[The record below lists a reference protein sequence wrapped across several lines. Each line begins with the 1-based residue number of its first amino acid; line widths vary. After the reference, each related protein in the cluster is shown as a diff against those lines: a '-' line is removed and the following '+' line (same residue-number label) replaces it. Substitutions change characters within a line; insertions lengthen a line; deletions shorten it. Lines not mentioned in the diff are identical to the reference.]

1 MPKNIVAKRVL
12 VSMLL
17 GILISLAVSEV
28 TFLFLRE
35 TARPPQDI
43 EIIIPEGTAD
53 LVARGEQPPS
63 LPQDMTFVVGDTLI
77 VKNRDDVNH
86 QLGPLWIPAGA
97 SARLELGE
105 ADNFAFECSF
115 QPSKSLDLDV
125 REALT
130 VSTRIYGILF
140 SGIPLGTLIALYSFI
155 VPQRKKDPA

>member
-1 MPKNIVAKRVL
+1 MSKNNVARRIL
-12 VSMLL
+12 FSMLL
-17 GILISLAVSEV
+17 GIAISLVVSEV

-43 EIIIPEGTAD
+43 EIVIPEGTAD

-77 VKNRDDVNH
+77 VKNEDHADH
-86 QLGPLWIPAGA
+86 QLGPLWIPSGTSA
-97 SARLELGE
+97 SLELGE

-125 REALT
+125 HEALT
-130 VSTRIYGILF
+130 LSTRVY
-140 SGIPLGTLIALYSFI
+140 
-155 VPQRKKDPA
+155 